1 MKSRIAIL
9 LALLLALGAFGLG
22 CKSEAADEGTPE
34 DWLADAR
41 QSEREGAYY
50 QEDRENA
57 PLGALE
63 YYQKYLDA
71 LGDAAPD
78 RDQLVE
84 KVRWLSII
92 KLMTADHFQGK
103 ADYPR
108 AIEALAVFRREYP
121 QSENYAMALFFL
133 GLATEYDI
141 DNPDMAAAI
150 DYYQQFIKANP
161 GHYMVPEVYIR
172 IGHCCEFDLRSPE
185 NPGGPKF
192 QEAIEVYDKVV
203 AQFGG
208 DGAAVRAAPLVTR
221 LAVEQALYNKARILE
236 SRLVAGAED
245 EKARA
250 YYSQA
255 AECYRRLTDPVFFG
269 MDPAFY
275 DQARF
280 KKFQFVNFRLGC
292 LLAENLDRKAEG
304 RQVLQE
310 MADRWKESPWYGRI
324 KAKIEEI
331 DKRPDKG

>member
-1 MKSRIAIL
+1 MKSRFAIL
-9 LALLLALGAFGLG
+9 LALLATLGAACFG
-22 CKSEAADEGTPE
+22 CAEIAEEGTPE

-41 QSEREGAYY
+41 QSEHEGAYY

-71 LGDAAPD
+71 LGDAAPN
-78 RDQLVE
+78 RDELVE
-84 KVRWLSII
+84 KVRWLGIV

-108 AIEALAVFRREYP
+108 ATEALEAFRREYP

-141 DNPDMAAAI
+141 DDPDMAGAI
-150 DYYQQFIKANP
+150 DYYQQFIKENP

-185 NPGGPKF
+185 NPGGPRF

-255 AECYRRLTDPVFFG
+255 AECYRRL

-292 LLAENLDRKAEG
+292 LLAENLGRKAEG

-331 DKRPDKG
+331 DKRPDNG